1 MPLADVQQVADVE
14 VMPARSVY
22 ECAVCRG
29 GSGWPCLNLGHVIRA
44 TRKGSA
50 PPRDVADAY
59 EFGGRGLRRGTDTC
73 GARWGEQPAQHAG
86 GNQQHRVFSVARRGQ
101 LAAHAPA
108 SPRDAAGA
116 RGAAR
121 GVARRLEAILQTFSL
136 GRK

>member
-59 EFGGRGLRRGTDTC
+59 EFGGRGLRRGRDTC
-73 GARWGEQPAQHAG
+73 GARWLEQPWPAG
-86 GNQQHRVFSVARRGQ
+86 
-101 LAAHAPA
+101 
-108 SPRDAAGA
+108 
-116 RGAAR
+116 
-121 GVARRLEAILQTFSL
+121 
-136 GRK
+136 